1 MLNMSQINHIK
12 DLHQSGYRISEIDK
26 ETGIDHKTISKYIVS
41 AQYSGVYDAS
51 HRNEIMGQTRVS

>member
-26 ETGIDHKTISKYIVS
+26 ETGIDHKTISKYI
-41 AQYSGVYDAS
+41 
-51 HRNEIMGQTRVS
+51 TRRIFQMKYL

>member
-1 MLNMSQINHIK
+1 MIKNIEIGMRVKQIRLAYGFSQNEFAT
-12 DLHQSGYRISEIDK
+12 EI
-26 ETGIDHKTISKYIVS
+26 GKTRGYIVS